1 MDKSCSREGF
11 GVGVAFLA
19 ESAASKEIWKQGS
32 QACLEKEQV
41 VLTGWSM
48 GSGGIGFVSYISWVW
63 AQGKEL
69 WKKEPECENL
79 RILEAWNNRAIRLD
93 PEILSPF

>member
-1 MDKSCSREGF
+1 MVAFELGLEGWKRAPPERGF

-19 ESAASKEIWKQGS
+19 EPAASKEIWKQGS

-48 GSGGIGFVSYISWVW
+48 GSGGVRNMDLLAISAGYGPKGKSCGRRNQNVRTSGF
-63 AQGKEL
+63 
-69 WKKEPECENL
+69 
-79 RILEAWNNRAIRLD
+79 
-93 PEILSPF
+93 